1 MIRLLVAAGT
11 VFSGAAQAQ
20 VGLGLSP
27 LRVEAEAR
35 PAGVVSGP
43 LTLSN
48 ESPARVRFRAELL
61 DFYIDDSATPQF
73 SRGFAR
79 ESEYSCRNWLSL
91 NPMEAEIE
99 PGNNVTV
106 RFTLSLPPNTASRGY
121 HCAAG
126 FTTLPTAEQAA
137 TGMGLRTAVRMVTAF
152 YVSTGSPAIEAG
164 LTGLRVE
171 QTGDPKNPVWQAVV
185 ILKNWGR
192 RYFRPEGEIELLDSA
207 GKVVESVKVPSMPVL
222 PNREQRL
229 PVPLKTALRQGEYR
243 LRALVSLGT
252 PEVHEAVATT
262 VLTAPP
268 GPSSQ

>member
-11 VFSGAAQAQ
+11 VFSGAAEAQ

-27 LRVEAEAR
+27 LRVEADAR

-48 ESPARVRFRAELL
+48 ESSARVRFRAELL

-73 SRGFAR
+73 SRAFAR
-79 ESEYSCRNWLSL
+79 ENEYSCRNWLSL

-126 FTTLPTAEQAA
+126 FTTMPTAEQAA
-137 TGMGLRTAVRMVTAF
+137 AGMGLRTAVRMVTAF
-152 YVSTGSPAIEAG
+152 YLNTGNPAIEAG

-185 ILKNWGR
+185 ILKNWGL
-192 RYFRPEGEIELLDSA
+192 RYFRPEGEIELFDPA

-229 PVPLKTALRQGEYR
+229 PVPLKTALQQGEYR
-243 LRALVSLGT
+243 LRARVSLGT

-262 VLTAPP
+262 VLAAPP